1 VPVSYDILSPDTRLT
16 ASIDPFTVPKG
27 NILNTASLTMP
38 IAGKGPMLVAV
49 LWSQN
54 FLSAIFI
61 GLRLYTRTCVI
72 TRFGWDDYALIA
84 TWVSC

>member
-1 VPVSYDILSPDTRLT
+1 V
-16 ASIDPFTVPKG
+16 
-27 NILNTASLTMP
+27 
-38 IAGKGPMLVAV
+38 LVAV
-49 LWSQN
+49 LWSEN

-72 TRFGWDDYALIA
+72 ARIGWDDYALIA